1 MDDSAMRMV
10 VLVVRSAESFDP
22 LINALLDAGMTGATI
37 VDSRGLAAVLRQEMP
52 IFAGLAALLPQSTGS
67 RMIVSI
73 ATRESVEA
81 LMRFIDEMPT
91 DVRPVGAVIPV
102 ERTIG
107 LS

>member
-1 MDDSAMRMV
+1 MDDASMRMV

-22 LINALLDAGMTGATI
+22 LINALLDAGMSGATI

-73 ATRESVEA
+73 ATRDSVDA
-81 LMRFIDEMPT
+81 LMRFIDEMPA

>member
-1 MDDSAMRMV
+1 MDEHQMRMV

-22 LINALLDAGMTGATI
+22 LINALLDAGMTGATV

-52 IFAGLAALLPQSTGS
+52 IFAGLAALLPQATGS

-73 ATRESVEA
+73 ATRDSIDA
-81 LMRFIDEMPT
+81 LMRFIDDMPP
-91 DVRPVGAVIPV
+91 DLRPVGAVIPI
-102 ERTIG
+102 ERTVG

>member
-1 MDDSAMRMV
+1 MDEAGMRMV

-22 LINALLDAGMTGATI
+22 LINALLDAGMSGATI

-67 RMIVSI
+67 RMIVSV
-73 ATRESVEA
+73 ATRDSVDA
-81 LMRFIDEMPT
+81 LMRFIDEMPA
-91 DVRPVGAVIPV
+91 DVRPVGAVIPI

>member
-1 MDDSAMRMV
+1 MDDRGMRLV

-22 LINALLDAGMTGATI
+22 LINALLDAGMTGATV

-52 IFAGLAALLPQSTGS
+52 IFAGLAALLPQATGS

-73 ATRESVEA
+73 ATRDSIDS
-81 LMRFIDEMPT
+81 LMRFIDDMPP
-91 DVRPVGAVIPV
+91 DLRPVGAVIPI
-102 ERTIG
+102 ERTVG

>member
-1 MDDSAMRMV
+1 MDDRTMRMV

-22 LINALLDAGMTGATI
+22 LINALLDAGMTGATV

-52 IFAGLAALLPQSTGS
+52 IFAGLAALLPQATGS

-73 ATRESVEA
+73 ATKESVDT
-81 LMRFIDEMPT
+81 LMRFVDEMPS
-91 DVRPVGAVIPV
+91 DVRPVGAVIPI

>member
-1 MDDSAMRMV
+1 MSDGSMRLV

-22 LINALLDAGMTGATI
+22 LINALLDAGMRGATI

-52 IFAGLAALLPQSTGS
+52 IFAGLAALLPQTTGS

-73 ATRESVEA
+73 AACESVDA
-81 LMRFIDEMPT
+81 LMRFIDEMPE
-91 DVRPVGAVIPV
+91 DVRPVGAVVPI

>member
-1 MDDSAMRMV
+1 MDDRSMRMV

-22 LINALLDAGMTGATI
+22 LINALLDAGMTGATV

-52 IFAGLAALLPQSTGS
+52 IFAGLAALLPQTTGS

-73 ATRESVEA
+73 ASPESVES
-81 LMRFIDEMPT
+81 LMRFIDDMAPEL
-91 DVRPVGAVIPV
+91 RPVGAVMPV